1 VTVLVTGGAG
11 YIGAHAMRELKRA
24 GIPCLALDNLVRGH
38 RESLAPED
46 LIVGDT
52 GDPSLVAKIL
62 VERRISAVMH
72 FAAYAYVGES
82 VVRPAMYYA
91 NNVGATVNLL
101 RCMVD
106 AGVRHFVFSSTCSTY
121 GDPDSVPIR
130 EDHPQR
136 PVNPYGASKLMV
148 ERVLRDFDHAYG
160 FSHVALRYFNAAG
173 ADPEGGI
180 GERHDP
186 ETHLVP
192 LVLQA
197 ALGQREHVSVF
208 GTDYATPDGTCIRDY
223 VHVSDLASA
232 HVLALRYLKDGGRS
246 DSFNLGNGEG
256 FSVREVIDMARRIT
270 GRSIKAT
277 DAPRRPGDPDRLVGN
292 SDKARATFGWKPK
305 HPSLSSII
313 QTAWDWHRHAARER

>member
-1 VTVLVTGGAG
+1 MTVLVTGGAG
-11 YIGAHAMRELKRA
+11 YVGAHAMRELKRA
-24 GIPCLALDNLVRGH
+24 GIPCLALDNLIRGH
-38 RESLAPED
+38 RGSLPPED
-46 LIVGDT
+46 LIVGDV
-52 GDPSLVAKIL
+52 GDPSLVGRIL
-62 VERRISAVMH
+62 AERNISAVMH

-82 VVRPAMYYA
+82 VDRPALYYA
-91 NNVGATVNLL
+91 NNVGSTINLL

-106 AGVRHFVFSSTCSTY
+106 ANIRAFVFSSTCSTY
-121 GDPDSVPIR
+121 GEPESVPIR

-136 PVNPYGASKLMV
+136 PMNPYGASKLMV

-160 FSHVALRYFNAAG
+160 FRHVSLRYFNAAG

-180 GERHDP
+180 GECHDP

-192 LVLQA
+192 IVLQT

-232 HVLALRYLKDGGRS
+232 HVLALRYLENDGPS

-256 FSVREVIDMARRIT
+256 FSVRAVIDMARRIT
-270 GRSIKAT
+270 GSSIKSI

-292 SDKARATFGWKPK
+292 SEKARAILGWKPK
-305 HPSLSSII
+305 HASLSTII